1 MKLLV
6 AIKRVV
12 DYNVK
17 IQVKED
23 GSDVELA
30 NVKMGINPFCD
41 IALEAAIRLREAGV
55 ASELVVVT
63 FGPFAAAEQLRY
75 GLALGADRAL
85 HYVTQDVIQ
94 DVTQNVTQ
102 ADTVTDA
109 PLTPLTVARALQ
121 RVCEQERPDLVLL
134 GKQSIDSD
142 NNQVPQMLA
151 ALNDWPLAAC
161 ASALT
166 VVGRELQV
174 TCAIDGGEETLAM
187 MLPAVVSADLCLNEV
202 RFASLANIMKA
213 KRKPLES
220 LPFAA
225 LGVAPS
231 YQLQQL
237 GVMAPPSRRPGVMV
251 SSVEELVDKLKNE
264 AKVLP

>member
-1 MKLLV
+1 
-6 AIKRVV
+6 
-12 DYNVK
+12 
-17 IQVKED
+17 
-23 GSDVELA
+23 
-30 NVKMGINPFCD
+30 
-41 IALEAAIRLREAGV
+41 
-55 ASELVVVT
+55 
-63 FGPFAAAEQLRY
+63 
-75 GLALGADRAL
+75 
-85 HYVTQDVIQ
+85 
-94 DVTQNVTQ
+94 
-102 ADTVTDA
+102 DA

-231 YQLQQL
+231 HQLQQL
-237 GVMAPPSRRPGVMV
+237 GVMAPSSRRPGVMV
-251 SSVEELVDKLKNE
+251 SSVDELVDKLKNE